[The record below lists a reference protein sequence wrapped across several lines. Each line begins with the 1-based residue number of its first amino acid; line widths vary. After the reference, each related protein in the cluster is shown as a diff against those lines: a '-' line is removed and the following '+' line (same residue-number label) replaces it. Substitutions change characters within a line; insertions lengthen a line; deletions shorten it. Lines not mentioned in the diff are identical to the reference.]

1 MYLSSSRSGDL
12 STGVRRDEPNPGADP
27 GTSDAAPEEPPGTRP
42 KPQSRGRS
50 RSQGRS
56 RSPSR
61 SRRRVG
67 LIVAPNV
74 VALGMVSFVTDVS
87 AEMVTAILP
96 VYLVLGLGLSPLA
109 FGMLDGLYN
118 GATAFL
124 RIAGGHIADRTR
136 RHKPVAGFGYGLS
149 AACKLALPAAHSV
162 PVIGAVIAADRMGKG
177 IRTAPR
183 DALISLSTPT
193 GAQGKAFGVHRAFD
207 TAGALLGPPAA
218 MAVLWFTAQAYDAV
232 FVVSFCLAAFG
243 VLLLC
248 LYVREIP
255 YAAAPK
261 AVPRRAPEGPPAA
274 APETT
279 PEPAPGAAPAA
290 TEPAARPRLREAV
303 GVLRVPAFSRVC
315 LYALVLGAAT
325 IGDGM
330 VYLLL
335 QQQVDLRP
343 HLFPLLPFGTALGFL
358 LLAVPVGL
366 VADRVGRLRVFLAG
380 HIFLLLCYV
389 VLLTP
394 VPRGL
399 LIVLPLVLLGV
410 FYAATDGVLM
420 AVAAPLAPKRLRGG
434 SLALVQ
440 TGQAAGRAIGA
451 VAFGA
456 AWTAWGPRTALVT
469 AAAVLC
475 AACAATALVAYRCR
489 ETVPEDAR

>member
-1 MYLSSSRSGDL
+1 M
-12 STGVRRDEPNPGADP
+12 
-27 GTSDAAPEEPPGTRP
+27 
-42 KPQSRGRS
+42 
-50 RSQGRS
+50 
-56 RSPSR
+56 
-61 SRRRVG
+61 
-67 LIVAPNV
+67 APNV
-74 VALGMVSFVTDVS
+74 IALGMVSFVTDVS

-183 DALISLSTPT
+183 DALISLSTPS

-207 TAGALLGPPAA
+207 TAGALLGPAVA

-248 LYVREIP
+248 LYVRELP
-255 YAAAPK
+255 GAAAPK
-261 AVPRRAPEGPPAA
+261 AA
-274 APETT
+274 
-279 PEPAPGAAPAA
+279 EPD
-290 TEPAARPRLREAV
+290 ARPRLRDAV
-303 GVLRVPAFSRVC
+303 GVLRVPAFLRIC

-366 VADRVGRLRVFLAG
+366 VADRVGRLRVFLTG
-380 HIFLLLCYV
+380 HVFLLLCYA
-389 VLLTP
+389 VLLSP
-394 VPRGL
+394 DSGLEVPRGL
-399 LIVLPLVLLGV
+399 LIVLPLILLGV

-420 AVAAPLAPKRLRGG
+420 AVAAPLAPERLRGG

-451 VAFGA
+451 VGFGA
-456 AWTAWGPRTALVT
+456 AWTAWGPRTALV
-469 AAAVLC
+469 AATAVLC
-475 AACAATALVAYRCR
+475 AACAATVLVAYRCR
-489 ETVPEDAR
+489 ETPRRETPSRETVPEDA

>member
-12 STGVRRDEPNPGADP
+12 ST
-27 GTSDAAPEEPPGTRP
+27 AARP
-42 KPQSRGRS
+42 RERSGS
-50 RSQGRS
+50 RSG
-56 RSPSR
+56 SPSKP
-61 SRRRVG
+61 RRRVG

-74 VALGMVSFVTDVS
+74 IALGMVSFVTDVS

-177 IRTAPR
+177 VRTAPR
-183 DALISLSTPT
+183 DALISLSSPT
-193 GAQGKAFGVHRAFD
+193 DAQGKAFGVHRAFD
-207 TAGALLGPPAA
+207 TAGALLGPPVA

-255 YAAAPK
+255 YAATPIA
-261 AVPRRAPEGPPAA
+261 AV
-274 APETT
+274 
-279 PEPAPGAAPAA
+279 
-290 TEPAARPRLREAV
+290 PAARPRLRDAA
-303 GVLRVPAFSRVC
+303 GVLRVPAFLRVC
-315 LYALVLGAAT
+315 VYALVLGAAT

-335 QQQVDLRP
+335 QQRVDLRP

-358 LLAVPVGL
+358 LLAVPIGL
-366 VADRVGRLRVFLAG
+366 IADRVGRLRVFLAG
-380 HIFLLLCYV
+380 HLFLLLCYL
-389 VLLTP
+389 VLLSP
-394 VPRGL
+394 VPHGL

-420 AVAAPLAPKRLRGG
+420 AVAAPHAPSGLRGG

-451 VAFGA
+451 VGFGA
-456 AWTAWGPRTALVT
+456 AWTAWGPRTALVA
-469 AAAVLC
+469 AAAVLF
-475 AACAATALVAYRCR
+475 AACAATAVVAYRCR
-489 ETVPEDAR
+489 QTVPTVQTVPEDNR

>member
-1 MYLSSSRSGDL
+1 
-12 STGVRRDEPNPGADP
+12 
-27 GTSDAAPEEPPGTRP
+27 
-42 KPQSRGRS
+42 
-50 RSQGRS
+50 
-56 RSPSR
+56 
-61 SRRRVG
+61 
-67 LIVAPNV
+67 
-74 VALGMVSFVTDVS
+74 MVSFATDVS
-87 AEMVTAILP
+87 AEMVTAVLP

-177 IRTAPR
+177 VRTAPR
-183 DALISLSTPT
+183 DALISLSTPS
-193 GAQGKAFGVHRAFD
+193 GAQGRAFGVHRAFD

-255 YAAAPK
+255 YAPKPEASKPVTPRVSVAAP
-261 AVPRRAPEGPPAA
+261 
-274 APETT
+274 
-279 PEPAPGAAPAA
+279 
-290 TEPAARPRLREAV
+290 ARPRLREAV
-303 GVLRVPAFSRVC
+303 GVLRVPAFLRVC

-335 QQQVDLRP
+335 QQRVDLRP

-380 HIFLLLCYV
+380 HVFLLCCYA
-389 VLLTP
+389 VLLAP
-394 VPRGL
+394 MPRGVL
-399 LIVLPLVLLGV
+399 VVLPLVLLGV

-420 AVAAPLAPKRLRGG
+420 AVAAPLAPERVRGG

-440 TGQAAGRAIGA
+440 TGQAAGRAVGA

-456 AWTAWGPRTALVT
+456 AWTAWGPRTALV
-469 AAAVLC
+469 AATAVLG
-475 AACAATALVAYRCR
+475 AACAATAAVAYRCR
-489 ETVPEDAR
+489 RRGASRAPLQTSRTLPEDAR